1 MDFREHFFV
10 CTVFWIGS
18 NFFSS
23 FFPADQPKAPKAPTT
38 PAPAPGGGGGGNKK
52 VNMTQD
58 SVKKPK
64 KPVIIKILKKEF
76 SPRVQLRKS
85 HHKVDYSI
93 LDIK

>member
-1 MDFREHFFV
+1 MEVQYFESALTFFY
-10 CTVFWIGS
+10 
-18 NFFSS
+18 

-38 PAPAPGGGGGGNKK
+38 PAPAPGGGGGGGNKK

-76 SPRVQLRKS
+76 SPRVHLRKS